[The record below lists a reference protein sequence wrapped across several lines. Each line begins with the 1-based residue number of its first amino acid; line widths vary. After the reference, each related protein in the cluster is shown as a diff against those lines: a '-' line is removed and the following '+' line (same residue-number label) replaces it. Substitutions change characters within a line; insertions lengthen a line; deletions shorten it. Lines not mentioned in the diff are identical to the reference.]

1 LLQTLWS
8 TPTPSPHP
16 AARACAHRRLLR
28 LHRRPAWAPPS
39 GRRSG
44 AYAAACSEDTS
55 MGRTQQAGA
64 IAVRLQEPEP
74 LFLVVTARRNPD
86 HWIFPKG
93 HVEPGEELMAAA
105 VRELEEE
112 AAVDGVP
119 LLPVGYSSFR
129 SGREDIDVT
138 YFLVRALTEGQRRE
152 GRQLAW
158 LPYEQ
163 ARARLTFPDSRR
175 LLDEALGRLRG

>member
-1 LLQTLWS
+1 MRFARVPPILRKVETKRYTASGGIIIRGGQALL
-8 TPTPSPHP
+8 
-16 AARACAHRRLLR
+16 
-28 LHRRPAWAPPS
+28 LHKHKKDE
-39 GRRSG
+39 
-44 AYAAACSEDTS
+44 Y
-55 MGRTQQAGA
+55 
-64 IAVRLQEPEP
+64 VL
-74 LFLVVTARRNPD
+74 
-86 HWIFPKG
+86 PKG